1 MRKRE
6 IITTARRKAIDR
18 IVSRILVFALCITLV
33 PFTLATDANAF
44 EEDTI
49 VAQKAL
55 ASVNAG
61 YTPTNLVN
69 GKFEYHPELYPNDLI
84 EVWEHRNSPRKF
96 NVETEV
102 GIVTNLVNHVNGHQ
116 NVFEPIQDN
125 WKTTETR
132 RWQYASA
139 SSSLFEWLNT
149 NRPAVVTT
157 YGISNSDGYFVEMNA
172 DGMNVLYQ
180 DLNTQ
185 YNDIILW
192 KLDHAARMNNI
203 APANKVQSLQV
214 DIGAANGQPVNT
226 DAKIN
231 ENNGTAAFYKYVNGQ
246 ETVTSKHDGSE
257 SSKYGYI
264 VKDSNLAGLTIDAN
278 DGIQRNVWQTVKGV
292 YIVPENQP
300 VTRFGFTS
308 ISGGTTGNF
317 LDNVVFE
324 TLLGNVKIFPD
335 QENDPDNIKVTGY
348 WALVDENEGASVE
361 YEIYKVNENGD
372 PIGSS
377 VVNGDIDMSKLAQD
391 PATPDWSALIPK
403 DGLEPGDYIIKVNHS
418 DYPEAKTS
426 APFTMNPDVIYDAN
440 GGSKTVDGETV
451 TRVGD
456 YDVEL
461 HASYKVRGNDYTGF
475 KKTGYTFKGWANDP
489 NATTPDYFPGA
500 TIDAEDNKTLYAVWE
515 ANIYTVTYHNLVKP
529 EYYTESESSL
539 VAAGTDLNETGRGSS
554 YRYGDTV
561 PLKDIDDTDYT
572 AFTAPSCYNIEH
584 THTCTFVGWDTV
596 SPADRLAAHQS
607 PQIVY
612 SKEASFLMPDDDVD
626 LYAVWVAP
634 DHITVLYHKVAAGA
648 ELIDID
654 NSPNTIFEKENGSV
668 VVVNG
673 ADYFTYEKHKFV
685 AWHED
690 APDANG
696 VFPNTPGHVHDKYG
710 DDPDA
715 HKITKACDT
724 NDDGLVN
731 LYAEWQQL
739 YQITYHDNFYVNENG
754 PQNDHDVKQYIDPGY
769 YLGTEAA
776 DVMSAA
782 DAKTNLPKGDHV
794 LLGWTNVKA
803 DAFEANKTIWNDPDK
818 VNDPDTIAKIKYSA
832 DDTNISSKVN
842 VTGDLDLYAIWQP
855 AYHLAYHANGGDEP
869 NGPKPEVTGLVMGAT
884 PTVDENL
891 STGTHPYTRT
901 GYTFAGW
908 ENKKNGVVYKVGTDN
923 SKVPVNN
930 DTLSAYDSNHKHAIR
945 HVDLYAKWEPITYKV
960 TYVDLHDA
968 SSVVP
973 VDNTNYTVF
982 DLVHVS
988 QNTLPN
994 NADYKFLGWSTDP
1007 DSEVPMTD
1015 PFYIGE
1021 DTTLYAIWK
1030 PLHGVAYSDNCPEGA
1045 THTGHTPEDNS
1056 HAVGDVISASENGF
1070 VIPGYTFIEWNTTA
1084 DGTGQSYKPGDTVTV
1099 PDGGMILYAQWK
1111 KSPIVTFDSQCDV
1124 IAPDAQQVDYNTP
1137 AKDPGAIY
1145 RPHYSFT
1152 GWYKDAACTTPFDF
1166 TQKITEDVTVYAGW
1180 NYVGGTTTKT
1190 DNTLTYES
1198 NGGTKYPTETYPNGT
1213 VVDLN
1218 KVPAKEGYIFT
1229 GWYSDA
1235 ALTNKITDVTMNG
1248 SKTVYA
1254 GWKAATVPGMLND
1267 YDHFAYVIG
1276 YPDGMV
1282 QPNGQIT
1289 RAEIATIFFRLLKPE
1304 VRDGNLTT
1312 QNPFED
1318 VKQGDWYNKPVST
1331 MVKLGIVNGRTTTTF
1346 APNAPITRAEL
1357 ATICARFDETVVDN
1371 GNLTFSDVA
1380 NHWAYK
1386 EIGHA
1391 AALGW
1396 LMGYPDGT
1404 FLPDASI
1411 TRAETMTLIN
1421 RVLQR
1426 IPETES
1432 DLLPDMV
1439 KWPDNVSTQWYYLAV
1454 QEATNSHD
1462 FNHKGEIHE
1471 TWTEL
1476 TAVPDW
1482 TRYEN

>member
-49 VAQKAL
+49 VAEKAPGVNEYS
-55 ASVNAG
+55 AINPSVE
-61 YTPTNLVN
+61 YHPTNLLN

-102 GIVTNLVNHVNGHQ
+102 GIVTNLVNHVNGHPDD
-116 NVFEPIQDN
+116 FEPIQDN

-246 ETVTSKHDGSE
+246 NTVTSKHDGSE

-264 VKDSNLAGLTIDAN
+264 VEDSNLAGLTIDAN
-278 DGIQRNVWQTVKGV
+278 DGSQRNVWQTVKGV

-361 YEIYKVNENGD
+361 YEIYLANN
-372 PIGSS
+372 PTTP

-391 PATPDWSALIPK
+391 PDPTSDWSALIPK

-456 YDVEL
+456 FDVTLGHDYTVQEEDDIGFSL
-461 HASYKVRGNDYTGF
+461 TGYTQNGWYTEDAGGKTYYCSTREDNAGDTIPNIDNDVVLYANWEPNNHNVIYHNTDGVNNEASTPVGHDYGTSVEVDDIDADWTVPTDGTNDYTF
-475 KKTGYTFKGWANDP
+475 LGWATDP
-489 NATTPDYFPGA
+489 DNPEIIYTPD
-500 TIDAEDNKTLYAVWE
+500 D
-515 ANIYTVTYHNLVKP
+515 
-529 EYYTESESSL
+529 
-539 VAAGTDLNETGRGSS
+539 
-554 YRYGDTV
+554 
-561 PLKDIDDTDYT
+561 
-572 AFTAPSCYNIEH
+572 
-584 THTCTFVGWDTV
+584 
-596 SPADRLAAHQS
+596 
-607 PQIVY
+607 
-612 SKEASFLMPDDDVD
+612 SFIMPDGQVD
-626 LYAVWVAP
+626 LYAVWEEP
-634 DHITVLYHKVAAGA
+634 GYYTVLYHKNAEDAVLTGSSPDTTQLTSVPWTVAAA
-648 ELIDID
+648 
-654 NSPNTIFEKENGSV
+654 NV
-668 VVVNG
+668 
-673 ADYFTYEKHKFV
+673 FTYVKHMFV
-685 AWHED
+685 GWFSTADGATPE
-690 APDANG
+690 
-696 VFPNTPGHVHDKYG
+696 FTPGAGPINYYDTDGTTPLNSVDDKG
-710 DDPDA
+710 N
-715 HKITKACDT
+715 I
-724 NDDGLVN
+724 N
-731 LYAEWQQL
+731 LYAKWEQL
-739 YQITYHDNFYVNENG
+739 YQITYHDNFYVDADG
-754 PQNDHDVKQYIDPGY
+754 PENDHDVKQYIDPDY
-769 YLGTEAA
+769 YLGTDAA
-776 DVMSAA
+776 DVMSAE
-782 DAKTNLPKGDHV
+782 DAKTMLSKGDHV
-794 LLGWTNVKA
+794 LLGWTNDKT
-803 DAFEANKTIWNDPDK
+803 DAFEANETIWNYPNK
-818 VNDPDTIAKIKYSA
+818 VNEPEVLGKIKYSA
-832 DDTNISSKVN
+832 ELADGMNIFSQVEMS
-842 VTGDLDLYAIWQP
+842 GQDQDLYAIWQP
-855 AYHLAYHANGGDEP
+855 AYHLAYHANGGDAP
-869 NGPKPEVTGLVMGAT
+869 NGIIPEVTGLVMGKEV
-884 PTVDENL
+884 TVHTNADTE
-891 STGTHPYTRT
+891 THYYTRT

-908 ENKKNGVVYKVGTDN
+908 SLNPNGTGTVYKADTDD
-923 SKVPVNN
+923 SEVTVSG
-930 DTLSAYDSNHKHAIR
+930 DTLSAYDSTHKHAIR
-945 HVDLYAKWEPITYKV
+945 HVDLYA
-960 TYVDLHDA
+960 
-968 SSVVP
+968 
-973 VDNTNYTVF
+973 
-982 DLVHVS
+982 
-988 QNTLPN
+988 
-994 NADYKFLGWSTDP
+994 
-1007 DSEVPMTD
+1007 
-1015 PFYIGE
+1015 
-1021 DTTLYAIWK
+1021 
-1030 PLHGVAYSDNCPEGA
+1030 
-1045 THTGHTPEDNS
+1045 
-1056 HAVGDVISASENGF
+1056 
-1070 VIPGYTFIEWNTTA
+1070 
-1084 DGTGQSYKPGDTVTV
+1084 
-1099 PDGGMILYAQWK
+1099 QWK
-1111 KSPIVTFDSQCDV
+1111 KNPIVTFDSQCDV
-1124 IAPDAQQVDYNTP
+1124 VAPETQQIPYNTT
-1137 AKDPGAIY
+1137 AENPGAIY

-1152 GWYKDAACTTPFDF
+1152 GWYKDAACTIPFDF
-1166 TQKITEDVTVYAGW
+1166 SQKITEDVTVYAGW
-1180 NYVGGTTTKT
+1180 TYVGGTTIKK
-1190 DNTLTYES
+1190 DSTLTYES